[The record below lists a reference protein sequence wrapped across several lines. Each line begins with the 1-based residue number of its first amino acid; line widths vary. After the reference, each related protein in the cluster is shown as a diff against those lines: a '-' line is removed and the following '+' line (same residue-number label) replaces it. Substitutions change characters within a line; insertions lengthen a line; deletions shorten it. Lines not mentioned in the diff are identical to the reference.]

1 MDETIRSNSLKREE
15 VWTESI
21 AVGGEAFI
29 SETKR
34 RLASKGIGREV
45 QEKDGV
51 YELREPTLPYRAHFY
66 PKKDILR
73 PEHTYFWDTKIGIS
87 IC

>member
-1 MDETIRSNSLKREE
+1 L
-15 VWTESI
+15 V
-21 AVGGEAFI
+21 
-29 SETKR
+29 
-34 RLASKGIGREV
+34 SKGIGREV

-51 YELREPTLPYRAHFY
+51 YELREPSIPYRAHFD

-73 PEHTYFWDTKIGIS
+73 HENTYSWDTNLDIS